1 MSNTEPLLSK
11 PTSFNIKTYNII
23 CTDDMGHIN
32 YFDKDDK
39 TKILPEV
46 IHNFMQKIVK
56 KYIDTKYE
64 SVDGNTT
71 CTNSLKPE
79 LKKKFQYTL
88 SHNNEIYLINMTYR
102 L

>member
-1 MSNTEPLLSK
+1 MSNYTPIFTE
-11 PTSFNIKTYNII
+11 PTSFKINTFNII
-23 CTDDMGHIN
+23 CINDMGSFN
-32 YFDKDDK
+32 YYDKDDK

-46 IHNFMQKIVK
+46 IHNFMQKIFK
-56 KYIDTKYE
+56 KYINTKYE
-64 SVDGNTT
+64 SVDGITI